1 MMINW
6 QKVGAIVAAAAG
18 AAIVAGTSFAGTTAA
33 TKVYPF
39 TGTYAGN
46 ATALVQ
52 DTVASLT
59 ANGTGKATLLG
70 AGKITGI
77 GSATAKEPCAPFLG
91 TGTITGKG
99 GTLLFKVI
107 NGSQGCGDEEG
118 NVFSLSGSI
127 LVTKG
132 TGKFAKAK
140 GTLRMTGMF
149 DRGAGKFSVKFTGKL
164 AV

>member
-1 MMINW
+1 MINW
-6 QKVGAIVAAAAG
+6 HRVGAIAVTAAAAAV
-18 AAIVAGTSFAGTTAA
+18 AASASFAGTTAT
-33 TKVYPF
+33 TKVVAF
-39 TGTYAGN
+39 TGNYSGN

-52 DTVASLT
+52 DSVASLT

-70 AGKITGI
+70 AGKITGV
-77 GSATAKEPCAPFLG
+77 GTATAKEPCAPFLG

-107 NGSQGCGDEEG
+107 NGSQGCGDEDG
-118 NVFSLSGSI
+118 QVFSVSGSI

-149 DRGAGKFSVKFTGKL
+149 DRGAGKFTVKFTGKL

>member
-1 MMINW
+1 MFNW
-6 QKVGAIVAAAAG
+6 HKIGATVVTAAG
-18 AAIVAGTSFAGTTAA
+18 AAVLASASFAAPAA
-33 TKVYPF
+33 STKVYPF
-39 TGTYAGN
+39 TGTYSGSAI
-46 ATALVQ
+46 AQVQ
-52 DTVASLT
+52 DSIASLS

-99 GTLLFKVI
+99 GTLLFKVV

-118 NVFSLSGSI
+118 KVFSLSGSI

-140 GTLRMTGMF
+140 GTLRMTGMY
-149 DRGAGKFSVKFTGKL
+149 DRGAGKFNVKFTGKL
-164 AV
+164 TA

>member
-1 MMINW
+1 MINW
-6 QKVGAIVAAAAG
+6 QRIGAIAVTAAG
-18 AAIVAGTSFAGTTAA
+18 AAIVASASLAGTTAT

-39 TGTYAGN
+39 TGTYAGD
-46 ATALVQ
+46 ATAQVQ
-52 DTVASLT
+52 DTIANLT

-77 GSATAKEPCAPFLG
+77 GTATAKEPCSPFLG

-99 GTLLFKVI
+99 GTLLFKVV
-107 NGSQGCGDEEG
+107 NGSQGCGDEDG
-118 NVFSLSGSI
+118 KVFSLSGSI

-149 DRGAGKFSVKFTGKL
+149 DRGAGKFNVKFTGKL
-164 AV
+164 SV